1 VVSFCEVC
9 VASICACTPFF
20 WPIITA
26 QLNKIFVMY
35 EFQVSSESRYRDDE
49 VELASTQSWPAAT
62 KTTTKEEVRSLDSR
76 SSGNEL
82 GKKQDTSHYKDDY
95 IQTQVNPFAEEFQT
109 DTVVE
114 TGTTSKKKGGF
125 VRFHNP
131 V

>member
-1 VVSFCEVC
+1 LVSFCEVC

-35 EFQVSSESRYRDDE
+35 EFKVSSESRYRDDE

-82 GKKQDTSHYKDDY
+82 GKIQNTSHYKDDY
-95 IQTQVNPFAEEFQT
+95 VQTQVNPFAEEFQT
-109 DTVVE
+109 DTVIE
-114 TGTTSKKKGGF
+114 TGTTGKKGGF

>member
-1 VVSFCEVC
+1 M
-9 VASICACTPFF
+9 ASICACTPFF

-35 EFQVSSESRYRDDE
+35 EFTVSSESRYRDDE
-49 VELASTQSWPAAT
+49 VALASTQSWPAAT
-62 KTTTKEEVRSLDSR
+62 KATTKEEVRSLDSR

-82 GKKQDTSHYKDDY
+82 SKKQNTSHYKDDY
-95 IQTQVNPFAEEFQT
+95 VQHQVNPFAEGFQT

-114 TGTTSKKKGGF
+114 SGATGKKKDGF
-125 VRFHNP
+125 VRFHNR